1 MTSSFDIQN
10 LEDRRRRDSSI
21 RFQGQKKI
29 PLSIFVAEFA
39 ASRLVAIIAFTSLAF
54 MLVCLS
60 VFSASAHAASASVS
74 AQTRATIIVSGGA
87 AISPFTTPTASC
99 KLRPGY
105 AAGSTDN
112 FMRTHLLGKGRR
124 VFTSPAMIGLGK
136 VTDQGAA
143 GGPFGK
149 CPKALPAYMTVN
161 SVGDIQIAGV
171 HLANFAHYLQRRF
184 GIKQVDFV
192 AHSMGG
198 LYSRSAIQF
207 LRDTGSSLK
216 VRSLTTLG
224 TPWAGAAFANPKNPN
239 DPNSA
244 CDGFIIC
251 EELLTVFG
259 AHGPI
264 VMVEQRFDQ
273 MTALNKAN
281 AGALKGIPV
290 TLIVG
295 DAFVKAGGD
304 TNVWPSDGI
313 TTPLSGLAVAL
324 PDSVINH
331 RRCHLLPGG
340 THSIYISKQAGLA
353 EDTAI
358 TWNNK
363 VGGWVNDAIVNA
375 GKALKQPNRQG
386 CPTG

>member
-1 MTSSFDIQN
+1 MKAVKSAKS
-10 LEDRRRRDSSI
+10 LV
-21 RFQGQKKI
+21 G
-29 PLSIFVAEFA
+29 LVA
-39 ASRLVAIIAFTSLAF
+39 ASLSFWLVATP
-54 MLVCLS
+54 
-60 VFSASAHAASASVS
+60 ASASVS

-99 KLRPGY
+99 KMRPGY

-112 FMRTHLLGKGRR
+112 FMRKYLLGKGHR

-136 VTDQGAA
+136 VTAEGAA
-143 GGPFGK
+143 GGPFGR

-161 SVGDIQIAGV
+161 SVGDIQLGGV
-171 HLANFAHYLQRRF
+171 HLANFANYLQRRF
-184 GIKQVDFV
+184 GIKEVDFV

-224 TPWAGAAFANPKNPN
+224 TPWTGTAFANPKNPN

-251 EELLTVFG
+251 EDLLIVFG
-259 AHGPI
+259 ARAPI
-264 VMVEQRFDQ
+264 VLVEMRFDQ

-281 AGALKGIPV
+281 SGALKGVPV
-290 TLIVG
+290 TLIAG
-295 DAFVKAGGD
+295 DHFEKAGGD
-304 TNVWPSDGI
+304 PNVWPSDGI
-313 TTPLSGLAVAL
+313 VTPLSALAAAV
-324 PDSVINH
+324 PDSIINH

-340 THSIYISKQAGLA
+340 THSFYISKEAGIA
-353 EDTAI
+353 QDTAI

-363 VGGWVNDAIVNA
+363 VGKWVDEAIKNA
-375 GKALKQPNRQG
+375 SKALKQPNRQG